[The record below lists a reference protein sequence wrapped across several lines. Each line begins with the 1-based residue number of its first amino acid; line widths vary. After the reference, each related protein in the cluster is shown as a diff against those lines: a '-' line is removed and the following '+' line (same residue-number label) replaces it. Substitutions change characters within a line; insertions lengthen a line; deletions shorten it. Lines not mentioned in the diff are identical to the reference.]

1 MAALDKLINLLEQ
14 IKQTDPSFSDKAA
27 KALDALV
34 SDDEEEI
41 LEEEALEV
49 EEDDVV
55 EEVSMEEDDVGP
67 PPLPK
72 KKKKKKFKKVKIKDG
87 NLQGTLEPEEEAPEV
102 VYSDHVALEDED
114 WRVIAATQQRV
125 NSLIT
130 RLGLVQQNYEVD
142 KELVLDA
149 IEATQKELQQFIQN
163 LQHSYNLDPQFNY
176 SLSIPTSQD
185 EKATFIKE
193 KQ

>member
-14 IKQTDPSFSDKAA
+14 IKQTDPSFSDKAS
-27 KALDALV
+27 KALDVLV
-34 SDDEEEI
+34 SDEEE
-41 LEEEALEV
+41 EVLEV
-49 EEDDVV
+49 EESDVV
-55 EEVSMEEDDVGP
+55 EEVSAEEDDTGP

-87 NLQGTLEPEEEAPEV
+87 KLQGTLEPEEGSPEI
-102 VYSDHVALEDED
+102 VYPDRVHLEDED
-114 WRVIAATQQRV
+114 WQIIVATQQRV

-130 RLGLVQQNYEVD
+130 RLGLIQQNYEVD
-142 KELVLDA
+142 KELALDA
-149 IEATQKELQQFIQN
+149 IETTQKELQQFIQD
-163 LQHSYNLDPQFNY
+163 LQHSYDLDPQFNY
-176 SLSIPTSQD
+176 SLSIPTSQN